1 MRSANLTYLPRLDHL
16 RFLAALL
23 VLAFHLYHYFFHGW
37 QPNPEAAAV
46 GFIVEGHSGV
56 ALFFTLS
63 GFLFMLIALQG
74 PIRYRQFILNRL
86 LRIAPLFVVVFY
98 LAITLGRD
106 DFQATDILYLLFSNI
121 GSPPTSDHFV
131 TGAAWTIS
139 VEFTFYLIF
148 PFLAAG
154 FIAQGWRYLAGLWL
168 LLLVFKLVIYSSV
181 ADPMHVFYST
191 LPGRLD
197 QFLIGMAAGSF
208 YALYR
213 ERLARV
219 GPPLFLAGLGYCY
232 AMLFLL
238 ARHASTFSD
247 NRHEPLWIVW
257 ASLEAVGWALLIL
270 GYLSLPAMR
279 GRLAEW
285 GGAMLVHCGKISYSF
300 YLLHASVL
308 FLWLEYLGVWQP
320 SPWFEVNFL
329 ANLLVILLFCIAV
342 ASLSYACIERPFLA
356 QRKRYLV
363 QVPTPPRDALQTTPV
378 EERKA

>member
-1 MRSANLTYLPRLDHL
+1 MRSTNIRYLPRLDHL

-23 VLAFHLYHYFFHGW
+23 VLAFHLYHYFFHSW
-37 QPNPEAAAV
+37 QPNPEAALI

-74 PIRYRQFILNRL
+74 PIRYRQFMFNRV
-86 LRIAPLFVVVFY
+86 LRIAPLFLVVFY

-106 DFQATDILYLLFSNI
+106 EFQATDILYVLFSNI
-121 GSPPTSDHFV
+121 GAPPTSDHFV

-148 PFLAAG
+148 PFLAAA
-154 FIAQGWRYLAGLWL
+154 FISQGWRYLLGVWCL
-168 LLLVFKLVIYSSV
+168 LLLFKLVIHASV

-197 QFLIGMAAGSF
+197 QFLIGMAAGVL
-208 YALYR
+208 YAKYR
-213 ERLARV
+213 EPLARHGV
-219 GPPLFLAGLGYCY
+219 LLFIGASLYCY
-232 AMLFLL
+232 SMLYLL
-238 ARHASTFSD
+238 ARHASTFSAD
-247 NRHEPLWIVW
+247 RHEPLWIVW
-257 ASLEAVGWALLIL
+257 ASLEAVGWALLIV
-270 GYLSLPAMR
+270 GYLSLPAVR

-285 GGAMLVHCGKISYSF
+285 VGAVLMHCGKISYSF

-308 FLWLEYLGVWQP
+308 FLWQEHLGVWLP
-320 SPWFEVNFL
+320 TPWFATNFV
-329 ANLLVILLFCIAV
+329 ANLLIVLLLCIAV

-356 QRKRYLV
+356 QRRRYVASPPGTARGSV
-363 QVPTPPRDALQTTPV
+363 QTQPV
-378 EERKA
+378 EEGKA